1 MSAIL
6 KASGRSSNSQKSSLN
21 RLRAEG
27 NIPAVIY
34 GSKMDS
40 KPVYVD
46 SIEFIK
52 TIREVGRN
60 GIISLDVDGSKTDV
74 MLSDYQQDSIK
85 GDILH
90 ADFFA
95 VNMKEERSA
104 TVRVALV
111 GEAPGVKDGGV
122 LQQAVHELSVTATP
136 ANIPQSI
143 ELDISNLQV
152 NENLTVGDLKNSS
165 GSYTINDEDSL
176 VLVTILPPKQEEEI
190 NSGEEQEPGHP
201 DNEEGRE
208 TEPTTE
214 S

>member
-1 MSAIL
+1 MNAVL
-6 KASGRSSNSQKSSLN
+6 KASGRSELQKSSLN

-34 GSKMDS
+34 GSKMES

-46 SIEFIK
+46 HIEFIK

-60 GIISLDVDGSKTDV
+60 GIISLDVDGNKTDV
-74 MLSDYQQDSIK
+74 MLSDYQQDSMK
-85 GDILH
+85 GNILH

-104 TVRVALV
+104 TVRLALI
-111 GEAPGVKDGGV
+111 GDAPGVKDGGV

-143 ELDISNLQV
+143 ELDVSNLQV
-152 NENLTVGDLKNSS
+152 NENLTVADLKNTG

-190 NSGEEQEPGHP
+190 NSGEQQESDPP
-201 DNEEGRE
+201 ENEEGRE
-208 TEPTTE
+208 TEATE

>member
-1 MSAIL
+1 MSALL
-6 KASGRSSNSQKSSLN
+6 KASGRSNNSQKSSLN

-34 GSKMDS
+34 GSEMES

-60 GIISLDVDGSKTDV
+60 GIISLEVDGNKTDV

-95 VNMKEERSA
+95 VNMKEERMA
-104 TVRVALV
+104 TVRLALV

-122 LQQAVHELSVTATP
+122 MQQAVHELSITATP

-143 ELDISNLQV
+143 ELDVSNLQV
-152 NENLTVGDLKNSS
+152 NENLTVGDLKNSG

>member
-1 MSAIL
+1 MSAVL
-6 KASGRSSNSQKSSLN
+6 KASERSDSSQKSSLN

-34 GSKMDS
+34 GSKRES
-40 KPVYVD
+40 KSVYVD

-60 GIISLDVDGSKTDV
+60 GIISLDVDGNKTDV

-95 VNMKEERSA
+95 VDMKAEREA
-104 TVRVALV
+104 TVRLALV
-111 GEAPGVKDGGV
+111 GEAAGVKDGGV
-122 LQQAVHELSVTATP
+122 LQQPVHELSVTATP
-136 ANIPQSI
+136 TNIPQVI
-143 ELDISNLQV
+143 ELDVSNLQV
-152 NENLTVGDLKNSS
+152 NENLTVADLKNTS
-165 GSYTINDEDSL
+165 GSYSINDEDSL
-176 VLVTILPPKQEEEI
+176 VLVSILPPKQEEEI
-190 NSGEEQEPGHP
+190 NSGEEQEQGTPE
-201 DNEEGRE
+201 NEEGRE
-208 TEPTTE
+208 TESSE

>member
-1 MSAIL
+1 
-6 KASGRSSNSQKSSLN
+6 
-21 RLRAEG
+21 
-27 NIPAVIY
+27 
-34 GSKMDS
+34 
-40 KPVYVD
+40 
-46 SIEFIK
+46 
-52 TIREVGRN
+52 
-60 GIISLDVDGSKTDV
+60 

-95 VNMKEERSA
+95 VNMNEERTA
-104 TVRVALV
+104 TVRIDLV

-122 LQQAVHELSVTATP
+122 MQQAVHELSVTATP

-143 ELDISNLQV
+143 DLDISNLQV
-152 NENLTVGDLKNSS
+152 NENLTVGDLKNSG

-190 NSGEEQEPGHP
+190 NAGEEQEPGHP

-208 TEPTTE
+208 TEPTNE